1 MANSKQMASNLSL
14 EERRNLFAKHID
26 AIYFIE
32 PKPFLDLSKLSFPAW
47 RSKLIQSFAED
58 KKSKDPN
65 SLLPSRSRLDKMIQ
79 DKKAIDASPG
89 IILEVPEGYKGTPA
103 SYKNA
108 LKHEY
113 EVKDGTLWEKYV
125 PKGGDKSKAESKLV
139 VPGENF
145 WALFVENHLPDHLGR
160 DKCFSR
166 VGSIKYLPKK
176 IIGDMILS
184 CCSDCEGRKKGKR
197 ALPVERDA
205 VEEPAAKRRA
215 EVNQMGQALP
225 LHDFSVE
232 NRPSPVASPH
242 GQLAS
247 PSSALFASGSPN
259 PNVGGSAPN
268 GEELQSFL
276 GRQSPKGSIPLS
288 GPVNHPD
295 VATSSATPT
304 PPLPSSLL
312 PPFAAVLFGDTG
324 FFDEHFAAITC
335 DGHGNTGDK
344 CSDRSS

>member
-1 MANSKQMASNLSL
+1 MPSNLSPD
-14 EERRNLFAKHID
+14 ERKTLFTRHID

-32 PKPFLDLSKLSFPAW
+32 PKPFPDLSTLSFPAW
-47 RSKLIQSFAED
+47 RSKLIESFVED
-58 KKSKDPN
+58 KKTKDPN
-65 SLLPSRSRLDKMIQ
+65 SLLPSRSRLDRMIQ

-113 EVKDGTLWEKYV
+113 EVKDGILWEKYV
-125 PKGGDKSKAESKLV
+125 PKGGDKSKVELKLV
-139 VPGENF
+139 VPGEDF

-184 CCSDCEGRKKGKR
+184 CCSDCKGRKKGKR
-197 ALPVERDA
+197 VLPVERDA
-205 VEEPAAKRRA
+205 FEEPAAKRRV

-242 GQLAS
+242 GPLAS

-259 PNVGGSAPN
+259 PNVGGSASN
-268 GEELQSFL
+268 GEGLQLFL
-276 GRQSPKGSIPLS
+276 GCQPPEGLIPSS
-288 GPVNHPD
+288 GPVDHPD

-304 PPLPSSLL
+304 PSPSSSLST
-312 PPFAAVLFGDTG
+312 PSASVLSDGTSH
-324 FFDEHFAAITC
+324 FDDSFVVMTWNGYNNAGGE
-335 DGHGNTGDK
+335 
-344 CSDRSS
+344 CSDSSP

>member
-65 SLLPSRSRLDKMIQ
+65 SLLPSRSRLDRMIQ

-113 EVKDGTLWEKYV
+113 EVKDGTLWE
-125 PKGGDKSKAESKLV
+125 
-139 VPGENF
+139 N
-145 WALFVENHLPDHLGR
+145 
-160 DKCFSR
+160 
-166 VGSIKYLPKK
+166 
-176 IIGDMILS
+176 
-184 CCSDCEGRKKGKR
+184 DCEGRKKGKR

-259 PNVGGSAPN
+259 PNVGGSASN